1 MYEKISI
8 STSLTKVGGTLYM
21 RIPAAVMKMTGINR
35 MSDLSLV
42 FQNGQ
47 LVIVP
52 GGTNDQ

>member
-42 FQNGQ
+42 FENGQ